1 MASEVKDIFEKG
13 ISIES
18 KYEKEIKTLK
28 WDYADVLFSFRG
40 IYVIGLSIYYKNNF
54 EWRGKILKP
63 INPKPSNP
71 DQQAYSR
78 IFLKANYEKYGVLNE
93 LKELKEFIRVY
104 NSIGN
109 LIPIWPGG
117 NIHRGQNKCYDIP
130 SIYFID
136 CHII

>member
-54 EWRGKILKP
+54 EW
-63 INPKPSNP
+63 
-71 DQQAYSR
+71 
-78 IFLKANYEKYGVLNE
+78 
-93 LKELKEFIRVY
+93 
-104 NSIGN
+104 
-109 LIPIWPGG
+109 
-117 NIHRGQNKCYDIP
+117 
-130 SIYFID
+130 
-136 CHII
+136 